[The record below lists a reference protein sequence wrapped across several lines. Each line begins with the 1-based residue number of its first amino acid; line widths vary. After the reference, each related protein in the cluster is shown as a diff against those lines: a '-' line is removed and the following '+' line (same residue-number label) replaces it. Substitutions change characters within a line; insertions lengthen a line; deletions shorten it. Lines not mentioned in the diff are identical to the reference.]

1 MPPQPEQVEPTY
13 NTIVIRIEYT
23 LEDPRNG
30 VVYVQKDDEIA
41 PYRSNH
47 VYTVNQPLPGATRS
61 WLPCIDRI
69 SERCTW
75 DMEFIVPRK
84 DDGAAVPEYDGEG
97 SFDEVNGIMVVCSG
111 DIIEQVIHP
120 TDNSKKIVHYNL
132 SVPTPAPFIGFA
144 IGPFE
149 MIKLSPSQLQE
160 EVMTAADLDE
170 NQQQSLMAEIN
181 MMSNIYAFALP
192 GLEEELS
199 VSCSFLMHVSVGATV
214 GTRKEGLTLVFT
226 LRRCISTHKS
236 MGPIRS
242 QITSWS
248 LWKTHGQTRR
258 RVLLWLS
265 AAHDCCIQSRSL
277 TRYTAPDA
285 S

>member
-1 MPPQPEQVEPTY
+1 MLFEICKSTIYLIFNYLANIESKPQTPQQSTAEGSTPAAAATIPEEIEPTY

-30 VVYVQKDDEIA
+30 VVYVQKDEEIA

-84 DDGAAVPEYDGEG
+84 DDGAPVPEYDGEG

-199 VSCSFLMHVSVGATV
+199 VSCSFLMHVST
-214 GTRKEGLTLVFT
+214 K
-226 LRRCISTHKS
+226 
-236 MGPIRS
+236 
-242 QITSWS
+242 
-248 LWKTHGQTRR
+248 
-258 RVLLWLS
+258 
-265 AAHDCCIQSRSL
+265 D
-277 TRYTAPDA
+277 
-285 S
+285 

>member
-1 MPPQPEQVEPTY
+1 LCHIGPPPTPTSTRGTTPSATASTSNTTPQSAAEEVIEPIY
-13 NTIVIRIEYT
+13 NTIIVRVEYT

-30 VVYVQKDDEIA
+30 VVFVQKDDEIA

-47 VYTVNQPLPGATRS
+47 VYTVHQPLPGATRS
-61 WLPCIDRI
+61 WLPCIDRV

-84 DDGAAVPEYDGEG
+84 DQGMPVPEYDGEG
-97 SFDEVNGIMVVCSG
+97 SFEEVDGMVVVCSG
-111 DIIEQVIHP
+111 DVLEQVIHP
-120 TDNSKKIVHYNL
+120 TDATKKIVHYSL

-160 EVMTAADLDE
+160 EVMSAADLDE
-170 NQQQSLMAEIN
+170 NQQQSLIAEIN

-199 VSCSFLMHVSVGATV
+199 VTCSFLMHVSFGYYESLWDELLSTFVRLCTFIHKNMV
-214 GTRKEGLTLVFT
+214 HTLF
-226 LRRCISTHKS
+226 
-236 MGPIRS
+236 
-242 QITSWS
+242 QITN
-248 LWKTHGQTRR
+248 
-258 RVLLWLS
+258 
-265 AAHDCCIQSRSL
+265 
-277 TRYTAPDA
+277 
-285 S
+285 

>member
-1 MPPQPEQVEPTY
+1 M
-13 NTIVIRIEYT
+13 
-23 LEDPRNG
+23 
-30 VVYVQKDDEIA
+30 
-41 PYRSNH
+41 
-47 VYTVNQPLPGATRS
+47 
-61 WLPCIDRI
+61 
-69 SERCTW
+69 
-75 DMEFIVPRK
+75 PRK

-97 SFDEVNGIMVVCSG
+97 SFDEANGIMVVCSG

-199 VSCSFLMHVSVGATV
+199 VSCSFLMHVSGEANKEKERERERGRATV
-214 GTRKEGLTLVFT
+214 AHQFVYIHTHTGYAFLHTRIWFLSVFR
-226 LRRCISTHKS
+226 LQACLC
-236 MGPIRS
+236 G
-242 QITSWS
+242 
-248 LWKTHGQTRR
+248 
-258 RVLLWLS
+258 
-265 AAHDCCIQSRSL
+265 
-277 TRYTAPDA
+277 RYVGRH
-285 S
+285 SFQCFSGYL

>member
-1 MPPQPEQVEPTY
+1 M
-13 NTIVIRIEYT
+13 
-23 LEDPRNG
+23 
-30 VVYVQKDDEIA
+30 QKDDEIA

-97 SFDEVNGIMVVCSG
+97 SFDEANGIMVVCSG

-199 VSCSFLMHVSVGATV
+199 VSCSFLMHVSRGAN
-214 GTRKEGLTLVFT
+214 RERERERESNCRSSIFT
-226 LRRCISTHKS
+226 HTHTHTHRLCISTHKN
-236 MGPIRS
+236 MALIRF
-242 QITSWS
+242 QITSLS
-248 LWKTHGQTRR
+248 LWKTHGQTQLP
-258 RVLLWLS
+258 VLLWLFV
-265 AAHDCCIQSRSL
+265 
-277 TRYTAPDA
+277 APDYCIR
-285 S
+285 